1 MDRDLARILANAGMR
16 ASRELGDL
24 VPMIVEHYPNS
35 AELRLGIASAIA
47 EIGLKVLQPA
57 FDADPEL
64 EIEFDDRIHK
74 LGRAT

>member
-1 MDRDLARILANAGMR
+1 MR

-24 VPMIVEHYPNS
+24 VPMIAEHYPDS
-35 AELRLGIASAIA
+35 TEVRLGLASAIA

-57 FDADPEL
+57 FAADPEL
-64 EIEFDDRIHK
+64 EREFDMRVRK